1 MVKLRIKNETKD
13 DKFKR
18 IAESRVNKLLKQ
30 FEILRNCSNTQVYS
44 YSDAQTAKIFKAIDD
59 EVRLTK
65 AAFQSQKKTNKGIRL

>member
-1 MVKLRIKNETKD
+1 MVKLRIQDETKEE
-13 DKFKR
+13 KFRR

-44 YSDAQTAKIFKAIDD
+44 YSDAQTAKIFKAIDN

-65 AAFQSQKKTNKGIRL
+65 AAFQSQKRTKKGIKL